1 MPDMFGS
8 IQQQFN
14 EFWQGMDNKQ
24 KTKLLSIVVLSIL
37 IVGIGIYLL
46 SRPTYVTLFNKL
58 EASDMVTA
66 TQKLNDLKIPYKM
79 SDDGYSLLVA
89 ANQRGLAQVQLSNAG
104 IPKHNTSYADA
115 LSSKS
120 TLGQTESDKTR
131 QYVEYKSS
139 EIASVLVNN
148 SNSISAAEVF
158 LNIPQSDGF
167 FGGTKKST
175 ASVKITPNG
184 ELTSAQID
192 GIARFVA
199 NSVEGLDPKDVEIV
213 DNNMKILKD
222 YDGSADGGASTQ
234 YNLERQ
240 INKNKEK
247 EIADLLATQTA
258 DYDDVK
264 VVPNLKLDFN
274 SETSAANTL
283 EPVIN
288 GQGAIISQSQNIE
301 NLQNGTAQGGVPGT
315 DSNSGTNTQT
325 SVTTGNGGTYSKT
338 NATTNYKWN
347 EKTTQQIKALGQID
361 KNNSTISVILRYGK
375 NVQQP
380 PSQAVID
387 TVINQV
393 SGATGLSAD
402 RIMVNSQKMAKDTVQ
417 KSGINYSYV
426 LQQYGSL
433 GIAAILIALLAFAV
447 FAGPKKFKVGK
458 LAGDIDF
465 GINMNSRNE
474 RTIEEIELEE
484 KSEVKKQ
491 IDKFVK
497 QKPETVASLL
507 RNWLAEDW
515 E

>member
-1 MPDMFGS
+1 MPDMFGNM
-8 IQQQFN
+8 QQQFN
-14 EFWQGMDNKQ
+14 EFWQGMDSKQ
-24 KTKLLSIVVLSIL
+24 KGKLLSIVILSTL

-46 SRPTYVTLFNKL
+46 SKPTYVTLFNKL
-58 EASDMVTA
+58 DASDMVAA
-66 TQKLNDLKIPYKM
+66 TQKLDELKVPYKM

-89 ANQRGLAQVQLSNAG
+89 SKQRGEAQVQLSNAG
-104 IPKHNTSYADA
+104 IPKHNKSYADA
-115 LSSKS
+115 LPSS

-131 QYVEYKSS
+131 QYVEYKSQ

-148 SNSISAAEVF
+148 SDSISTAEVF
-158 LNIPQSDGF
+158 LNIPQSDNF
-167 FGGTKKST
+167 FGDDKKST

-184 ELTSAQID
+184 ELTSAQVD

-199 NSVEGLDPKDVEIV
+199 NSVEGLDSKDVEVV

-222 YDGSADGGASTQ
+222 FSDSTAGVASTQ
-234 YNLERQ
+234 YNLERTM
-240 INKNKEK
+240 NKNKEK
-247 EIADLLATQTA
+247 EITELIANQTA

-274 SETSAANTL
+274 TQTTDAKTL
-283 EPVIN
+283 EPVSE
-288 GQGAIISQSQNIE
+288 GQGAIISQSQTVE
-301 NLQNGTAQGGVPGT
+301 NLQNGSTQGGVPGT

-325 SVTTGNGGTYSKT
+325 SVTTGSGGTYNKSS
-338 NATTNYKWN
+338 TTSNYDWS
-347 EKTTQQIKALGQID
+347 EKRTQQIKAIGQID

-375 NVQQP
+375 SVQQP
-380 PSQAVID
+380 PSQAIID

-393 SGATGLSAD
+393 AGATGLSAD
-402 RIMVNSQKMAKDTVQ
+402 RIMVNSQKMAKEAVQ
-417 KSGINYSYV
+417 KAGVNYGYA

-433 GIAAILIALLAFAV
+433 GIAAILIGLLAFAV
-447 FAGPKKFKVGK
+447 FAGPKRFKIGK
-458 LAGDIDF
+458 LNEDINF
-465 GINMNSRNE
+465 NMNSNKRHE
-474 RTIEEIELEE
+474 RSIEEIELEE

-497 QKPETVASLL
+497 QKPEAVASLL